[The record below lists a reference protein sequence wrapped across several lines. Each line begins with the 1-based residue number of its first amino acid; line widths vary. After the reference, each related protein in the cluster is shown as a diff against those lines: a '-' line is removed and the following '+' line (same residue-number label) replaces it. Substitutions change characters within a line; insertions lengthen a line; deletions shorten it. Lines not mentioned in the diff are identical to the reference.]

1 MAKKDE
7 GVLESTAA
15 AGAKGL
21 AKFFALGQTSQA
33 VSLST

>member
-7 GVLESTAA
+7 DVLESTAA

-21 AKFFALGQTSQA
+21 AKFFTLGQIFQA
-33 VSLST
+33 VSLSP